1 MIFAQ
6 MLAQKIG
13 VAHPAIIVERGHR
26 KEPTKKQRQR
36 MRHVITRDASPYV
49 ASLLEISGFSFGS
62 IRERRSLAPLRRR
75 GRSPRPTIGR
85 ESRHATLYGTATRSQ
100 MHHGD
105 SKDFSPSNAWND
117 SKTAVLRQ
125 LPQTAVLV
133 ITCGQRQCRY
143 TEWVSV
149 GIPTVPRG
157 SGHCP
162 TGLASVQVSTHQNAR
177 LHSALCKV
185 ALAEVQ
191 VCTTA
196 NANLSRCG
204 SSLALRQLQTCTSHS
219 P

>member
-1 MIFAQ
+1 
-6 MLAQKIG
+6 
-13 VAHPAIIVERGHR
+13 
-26 KEPTKKQRQR
+26 
-36 MRHVITRDASPYV
+36 
-49 ASLLEISGFSFGS
+49 
-62 IRERRSLAPLRRR
+62 
-75 GRSPRPTIGR
+75 
-85 ESRHATLYGTATRSQ
+85 

-125 LPQTAVLV
+125 LPRPAAAVPV
-133 ITCGQRQCRY
+133 ITRGQRQCRY

-149 GIPTVPRG
+149 GIQTVPRG

-162 TGLASVQVSTHQNAR
+162 NGLASVQVSTRQNAR
-177 LHSALCKV
+177 LHSALYKV
-185 ALAEVQ
+185 ALAGVQ

-219 P
+219 PWGRHKRRFCVNCRSRSTGTRCPTLRAKTQIPHRVCKHGAEFDSPMRCSSRQRTFTLFSQSISGARSSSFGQTTVPRSTRARLK